1 MSTRRKFIKNTAL
14 AGTLIPVMEIPFF
27 QIGKSDRSEKQ
38 SIHIFSKHLQFLD
51 YHDVGAMAAEM
62 GFDGVDL
69 TVRPKGHVLP
79 EKVKTDLPKA
89 VKDIQSGGSTCQLIT
104 TSIENAK
111 NVLDVDILNAASAS
125 KIKHYRTNWIKYD
138 PKISMPE
145 SIKQCQQQIKKLSDL
160 NEKLG
165 LIGNYQNHAGRNI
178 GSSFW
183 EVDMILKGTNP
194 QFFGTQYDVRHA
206 MVEGGFSWE
215 NGFELLK
222 HRIKTIVLKDYK
234 WGQVNGKW
242 EPVNVPVG
250 EGIVDFN
257 QYFKLLKSNNL
268 NPPVS
273 LHLEYDLGGAEKGE
287 SVIGVDKKVV
297 FDAMKRDLSLI
308 RKIWQEA

>member
-1 MSTRRKFIKNTAL
+1 
-14 AGTLIPVMEIPFF
+14 
-27 QIGKSDRSEKQ
+27 
-38 SIHIFSKHLQFLD
+38 
-51 YHDVGAMAAEM
+51 
-62 GFDGVDL
+62 
-69 TVRPKGHVLP
+69 
-79 EKVKTDLPKA
+79 
-89 VKDIQSGGSTCQLIT
+89 
-104 TSIENAK
+104 
-111 NVLDVDILNAASAS
+111 
-125 KIKHYRTNWIKYD
+125 
-138 PKISMPE
+138 
-145 SIKQCQQQIKKLSDL
+145 
-160 NEKLG
+160 
-165 LIGNYQNHAGRNI
+165 
-178 GSSFW
+178 
-183 EVDMILKGTNP
+183 
-194 QFFGTQYDVRHA
+194 